1 MTMLNEVD
9 VKKRMEELKTESQS
23 LDEQAQKARETMA
36 TIQRSMGE
44 IDARRFQVVAAYKEL
59 ESVLGNAKPLKIA
72 DEGKKNGRK

>member
-1 MTMLNEVD
+1 MLNEVD

-59 ESVLGNAKPLKIA
+59 ESVLGKAKPLKIA